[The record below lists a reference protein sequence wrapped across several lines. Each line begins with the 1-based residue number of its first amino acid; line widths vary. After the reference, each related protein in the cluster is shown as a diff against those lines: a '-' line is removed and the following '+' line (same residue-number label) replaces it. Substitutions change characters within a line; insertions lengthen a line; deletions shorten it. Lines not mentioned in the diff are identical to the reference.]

1 MWSFLGLPMTPHQLN
16 QKNPYAKCTHSIA
29 LIIFSMKAI
38 SSSDKPYLAY
48 N

>member
-1 MWSFLGLPMTPHQLN
+1 MHIDCPTIG
-16 QKNPYAKCTHSIA
+16 